1 VNFAAKSDRGMVREL
16 NEDSYKI
23 ITDCPGVPFIFIIAD
38 GMGGHRSG
46 DVASKTAVD
55 FVSNY
60 ILQFPE
66 VLSEE
71 KNINEAIRDI
81 VKKANTNI
89 YIKSNKYESNSG
101 MGTTFIIAVV
111 SGNQLYI
118 GHVGDSRVY
127 TIREGNIK
135 RLTTDHSYVEELVQ
149 TGSLTR
155 EEAENHPDRNIITRA
170 LGCSEDIEV
179 DTYTYEMQQ
188 DDYIIMCTDGL
199 TNKLSEAEIKEIVE
213 NSAELEQA
221 CEELIKKANEK
232 GGEDNITVII
242 IKNDQ
247 YFAEGNAR
255 CLNGRTSS

>member
-1 VNFAAKSDRGMVREL
+1 VNFAAKSDKGMVREL

-23 ITDCPGVPFIFIIAD
+23 ITDCPGVSFIFIIAD
-38 GMGGHRSG
+38 GMGGHKSG

-66 VLSEE
+66 VLSEKE
-71 KNINEAIRDI
+71 NITEGIRDI
-81 VKKANTNI
+81 VKKANTDV
-89 YIKSNKYESNSG
+89 YIESNKHESNTG

-127 TIREGNIK
+127 AIREGRIK
-135 RLTTDHSYVEELVQ
+135 RLTTDHSYVEELIQ

-155 EEAENHPDRNIITRA
+155 EEAENHPDKNIITRA

-179 DTYTYEMQQ
+179 DVYTHEMLP

-199 TNKLSEAEIKEIVE
+199 TNKLSEVEIKETVE
-213 NSAELEQA
+213 GSAGPEQA
-221 CEELIKKANEK
+221 CEQLIEKANEK

-242 IKNDQ
+242 IKDD
-247 YFAEGNAR
+247 
-255 CLNGRTSS
+255 